1 MAQDG
6 KQYEVKLEESS
17 TQGLELQEQLKS
29 DEKDKSSNTITIS
42 NHAKVVS
49 LINENLKDQQTQNQN
64 ANDLKDRDREHPK
77 VQVKEAAGVASQKQN
92 NV

>member
-6 KQYEVKLEESS
+6 KQYEVKQEESS

-29 DEKDKSSNTITIS
+29 DEKDKTSNTINIS

-49 LINENLKDQQTQNQN
+49 LINENLKDQQTQN
-64 ANDLKDRDREHPK
+64 
-77 VQVKEAAGVASQKQN
+77 
-92 NV
+92 